1 MLGWKVFLLFKEETL
16 TPSSILSSGTNY
28 GKYVTFDETV
38 ETNILEFFKELA

>member
-1 MLGWKVFLLFKEETL
+1 MEGISPLQGGNSD
-16 TPSSILSSGTNY
+16 PSSILSSGTNY